1 VAIEARHGALPG
13 VRVADK
19 MLEGVICLRLDASV
33 VACHSD
39 KAGAE
44 PNFKGFGLHP
54 LGCWCDNTGEPLA
67 GMLRPGSAGSNTTAD
82 HLTVLEAAI
91 AALPPKHRRRL
102 MVTCDGAGA
111 SHGLIA
117 RLDQLAS
124 RPGHQLVY
132 SVGWELGKREKKAI
146 TQVPED
152 AWQIAAGPGGEVRER
167 RSDDACADRRS
178 PCQRADRA
186 AAPGTSR

>member
-1 VAIEARHGALPG
+1 VIPG

-19 MLEGVICLRLDASV
+19 VLEGVTCLRLDTSV
-33 VACHSD
+33 VACYSD

-82 HLTVLEAAI
+82 HLTILGAAI
-91 AALPPKHRRRL
+91 AALPPKYRRRL

-111 SHGLIA
+111 SHGLIE

-124 RPGHQLVY
+124 RPGHQLIY
-132 SVGWELGKREKKAI
+132 SVGWELGKREKAAI
-146 TQVPED
+146 TQAPKTPGRSRSVP
-152 AWQIAAGPGGEVRER
+152 
-167 RSDDACADRRS
+167 SDVL
-178 PCQRADRA
+178 
-186 AAPGTSR
+186 